1 LLQAA
6 ENQLEALR
14 PLAILRALL
23 PNVLFFSA
31 EAEANRRLLEILS
44 QAATEISG
52 YNLAFRKNSAFWEV
66 LPA

>member
-1 LLQAA
+1 V
-6 ENQLEALR
+6 
-14 PLAILRALL
+14 AILRALL

-52 YNLAFRKNSAFWEV
+52 YNLAFRENCAFWEV